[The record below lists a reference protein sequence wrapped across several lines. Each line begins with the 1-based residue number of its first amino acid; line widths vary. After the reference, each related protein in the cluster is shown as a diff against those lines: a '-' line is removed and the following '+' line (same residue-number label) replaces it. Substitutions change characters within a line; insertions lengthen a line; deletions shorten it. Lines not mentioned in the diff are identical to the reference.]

1 MARYIR
7 DNSTTP
13 ADHQNQQGCDMTGP
27 TRQTRRRIAYW
38 IMWLITAMVV
48 WMMLPGDI
56 NEREQALAMVI
67 VPSLVAGIIAFITG
81 ETYSDYSTRK
91 HGDKDA

>member
-1 MARYIR
+1 MFRLGSIEMA
-7 DNSTTP
+7 
-13 ADHQNQQGCDMTGP
+13 GP

-38 IMWLITAMVV
+38 MMWLITATVV

-56 NEREQALAMVI
+56 GEKEQALAMVI
-67 VPSLVAGIIAFITG
+67 IPSLVTGIVAFITG
-81 ETYSDYSTRK
+81 ETYSDHSTRK